1 MRTQQKQLTSRL
13 QELECQNNKEIN
25 RAYDIEDEFSSDVN
39 VENITLTC
47 NPYYRYRQQSDK
59 SEGKLEELF
68 KKDTIKELVSYAVGC
83 MFGRYSLD
91 KEGLILAKQGQ
102 SVEDYFN
109 AIPNPRFKIDE
120 DNVIPFLD
128 TEYFEDD
135 IVTRFNSFI
144 REAFGEQHY
153 DENIRFITK
162 ALGVDYLR
170 DYFTKFFYD
179 DHCSMYGKRP
189 IYWMFSSPKN
199 SFNVLIYIHRYRK
212 DTVSV
217 ILNDYLRNYRS
228 KIDAEIQHETE
239 VLGKEDLTTAQKS
252 KLSKQLDKHKKIIVE
267 IEAYEKEVLYPMS
280 LNALEMNLD
289 DGVKANYAKFGKA
302 LRKIK

>member
-1 MRTQQKQLTSRL
+1 
-13 QELECQNNKEIN
+13 
-25 RAYDIEDEFSSDVN
+25 
-39 VENITLTC
+39 
-47 NPYYRYRQQSDK
+47 
-59 SEGKLEELF
+59 
-68 KKDTIKELVSYAVGC
+68 
-83 MFGRYSLD
+83 
-91 KEGLILAKQGQ
+91 
-102 SVEDYFN
+102 
-109 AIPNPRFKIDE
+109 
-120 DNVIPFLD
+120 
-128 TEYFEDD
+128 
-135 IVTRFNSFI
+135 
-144 REAFGEQHY
+144 
-153 DENIRFITK
+153 
-162 ALGVDYLR
+162 
-170 DYFTKFFYD
+170 
-179 DHCSMYGKRP
+179 MYGKRP

-239 VLGKEDLTTAQKS
+239 VLGKEDLTTAQQS

-267 IEAYEKEVLYPMS
+267 IEAYEKDVLYPMS